1 MLSIL
6 PDKIWNSQFMIISWE
21 SFTVAVLLTVSFLL
35 FKIVSHISFHLRMRE
50 YLTTM
55 DLRSNFIDHIK
66 TMCIGVAVDIENDC
80 EAKIE
85 NDHDYEFTDEDAKEQ
100 LTYAYKTIMDTFSAD
115 QLRMI
120 LTVWEENTFKQIFAV
135 LLTEAREFV
144 RSGRNIET
152 TVAFKDIK
160 LSNCESNDVRP
171 L

>member
-1 MLSIL
+1 M
-6 PDKIWNSQFMIISWE
+6 
-21 SFTVAVLLTVSFLL
+21 
-35 FKIVSHISFHLRMRE
+35 
-50 YLTTM
+50 
-55 DLRSNFIDHIK
+55 
-66 TMCIGVAVDIENDC
+66 G
-80 EAKIE
+80 
-85 NDHDYEFTDEDAKEQ
+85 
-100 LTYAYKTIMDTFSAD
+100 TFSAD